1 MKQLKFSSLTAISPI
16 DGRYRNQ
23 VEALSEYSSE
33 YAVIKYRTQIE
44 IKYLIALS
52 KSGVIRKINSSEQ
65 KILKKLIENFDLE
78 EAEKIKKIEN
88 TTRHDVKAIEYY
100 LKKKLEKSS
109 LNNILE
115 FIHFG
120 LTSEDVDNLANRL
133 MLRDGINKVILP
145 SIESLNLEILK
156 KSKAYRNLPI
166 IARTHGQKA
175 VPTTFGKELLVFY
188 ERINKEVKILKTF
201 KLNGKLNGAVGNY
214 NALYF
219 AFPKVDWQKFS
230 KDFIESLELKPIF
243 ITTQINPYDD
253 AIFIFQ
259 TLERLNGIL
268 IGFNQDIWRYISDNW
283 LIQENRKGEIGSS
296 TMPQKINPIM
306 FENSEGNLT
315 IANALINGFTNKLLI
330 SRLQRDLSSST
341 IMRNFGL
348 ALAHSL
354 LAYKSCLSGMERVKT
369 NEEQIK
375 KDLNSDW
382 SILSEAV
389 QIYLKKEK
397 VKNGYEILK
406 ELTRG
411 QKLTHESFLA
421 MIEKLPIDQNQKE
434 ILRKLSP
441 ENYIG
446 IIN

>member
-1 MKQLKFSSLTAISPI
+1 MKNLINQLTAISPI

-23 VEALSEYSSE
+23 TEELEPYSSE
-33 YAVIKYRTQIE
+33 FAVIKYRTQIE

-52 KSGVIRKINSSEQ
+52 EIDIIRKINSTEQ
-65 KILKKLIENFDLE
+65 KILNNLIEDFNLE
-78 EAEKIKKIEN
+78 EAEKIKEIEN
-88 TTRHDVKAIEYY
+88 TTHHDVKAIEYY
-100 LKKKLEKSS
+100 LKKKLDKTT
-109 LNNILE
+109 LNDVLG

-120 LTSEDVDNLANRL
+120 LTSEDIDNLANRL
-133 MLRDGINKVILP
+133 MLRDGLEKALLP
-145 SIESLNLEILK
+145 ALEDLNSEILK
-156 KSKAYRNLPI
+156 KSKTYKNLPM
-166 IARTHGQKA
+166 IARTHGQSA

-188 ERINKEVKILKTF
+188 ERIDKEIKILKTY

-219 AFPKVDWQKFS
+219 AFPKINWQKFS
-230 KDFIESLELKPIF
+230 KNFIESLGLKAIL

-253 AIFIFQ
+253 TILVFQ
-259 TLERLNGIL
+259 ILERINGIL
-268 IGFNQDIWRYISDNW
+268 IGFNQDMWRYISDHW
-283 LIQENRKGEIGSS
+283 LIQENRKGEVGSS
-296 TMPQKINPIM
+296 TMPQKINPIL
-306 FENSEGNLT
+306 FENSEGNL
-315 IANALINGFTNKLLI
+315 IVANSLINGFTGKLLI

-354 LAYKSCLSGMERVKT
+354 LAYKSCLSGLQRVKT
-369 NEEQIK
+369 NEKQILE
-375 KDLNSDW
+375 DLNSDW

-397 VKNGYEILK
+397 IKNGYETLK
-406 ELTRG
+406 DLTRG
-411 QKLTHESFLA
+411 QKMNEQDFRK
-421 MIEKLPIDQNQKE
+421 MIDKLPINEKQKSE
-434 ILRKLSP
+434 LKKLTP